1 MRLQNTMIWNM
12 HVLQL
17 TEQNAGTTAGFFLFV
32 VSATEK

>member
-1 MRLQNTMIWNM
+1 M

-32 VSATEK
+32 VSATEKQNKKYNTVFS